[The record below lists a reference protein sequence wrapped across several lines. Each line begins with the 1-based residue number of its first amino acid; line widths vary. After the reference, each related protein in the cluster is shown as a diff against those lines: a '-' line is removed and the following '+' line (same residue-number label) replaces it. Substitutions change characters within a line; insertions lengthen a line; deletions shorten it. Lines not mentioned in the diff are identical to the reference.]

1 MSVWEFVCFDSL
13 MLMCDRRVLFCC
25 FLLFWVG
32 FFSWWK
38 VCEAVVIMNG
48 DGCINI
54 CYVRRLCACGGFFFF
69 MLVC

>member
-1 MSVWEFVCFDSL
+1 
-13 MLMCDRRVLFCC
+13 MLVCDRRVLFCC

-32 FFSWWK
+32 FFSWK

-54 CYVRRLCACGGFFFF
+54 SYGRRLCAYGDC
-69 MLVC
+69 C